1 MLERR
6 DGGAFPL
13 QFRVG
18 VNFGGV
24 RPGWA
29 EKLPELFEEERA
41 RATIAHVFNRTAE
54 GNRGKSEQ

>member
-1 MLERR
+1 
-6 DGGAFPL
+6 
-13 QFRVG
+13 
-18 VNFGGV
+18 VNLGDV